1 MTKTPMTVQNGE
13 KRVDPLKKPPR
24 ATLRQ
29 KIDVLDYIAG
39 PPVKSQIDALNYFRK
54 QGLFSISQAT
64 LSNWT
69 THERELRE
77 EFEKNPNLKYYKK
90 KPVLKYPQVTV
101 QVEKHISELI
111 ASGQVITDNVIRDTY
126 KRFMN
131 KSGDS
136 KEKDFKLSA
145 GMLKSFKK
153 RNSVL
158 MLEHRAM
165 GNDTT
170 NEIRSG
176 SSKDKGDGD
185 GHAKVINK
193 NRKAQLGA
201 YQTGMASEKN
211 EDGISNSAIQG
222 RNANVPQDPVPRP
235 SMAMEMVNA
244 NPAITNHVGST
255 PYSLNSTPSNLDF
268 NFDDIFNN
276 NTVGFNT
283 RLIHSDDIYSFFPMH
298 DTTINPLM
306 YNNNNSASNN
316 NFNSNGT
323 DYVQKPPDLPL
334 SPLMSSNANL
344 NISVASAAQKSAEK
358 EQSVDLGSKRKLP
371 FYPKYQNPLNDS
383 SEYKRH
389 KQTVSKSLSSK
400 ISNPNSE
407 KIEKILENIT
417 YGHVTLYNSGTSA
430 IMGILSFINP
440 STVYIHEKGYK
451 GTHDV
456 IKLLNKLTG
465 VKKFSLDHLIKLR
478 CDEVPANSVIIL
490 ESPMNPL
497 GYVHDLSFYS
507 SIAKACRSCQLI
519 VDSTL
524 APPPLQFPFKQG
536 ADYIVYSAVKY
547 LAGVSDLGAGFI
559 VSKTVDSKTDLHL
572 ERSSLGTSI
581 ANFDSF
587 LLVRSLRTYKMRI
600 LTQCNNTEKI
610 IKFFKKNFSKY
621 EKIVDKIHHASLQ
634 SNKDIVM
641 EQLNGYYNPVF
652 ALELKHEIY
661 TEKLLGEF
669 NFLSNNPNLEGGE
682 TLVELV
688 DGNSNFSRELTD
700 GKIGSQ
706 RLSALSD
713 LNYKKMLRFSVG
725 CEDFQDII
733 RDIDQ
738 AMMSLIH
745 DL

>member
-1 MTKTPMTVQNGE
+1 MLVHSRREKEEREEKEGDGEIVCVTMTVSGRLQTL
-13 KRVDPLKKPPR
+13 DPAKKPPR

-39 PPVKSQIDALNYFRK
+39 PPVKSQIDALTFFKK

-69 THERELRE
+69 THERELRD

-90 KPVLKYPQVTV
+90 KPVLKYPHVTV
-101 QVEKHISELI
+101 QVEKHISELL
-111 ASGQVITDNVIRDTY
+111 AAGQPVTDKVIRDAY
-126 KRFMN
+126 KLFMSN
-131 KSGDS
+131 SESGA
-136 KEKDFKLSA
+136 ERDFKLSA

-158 MLEHRAM
+158 MLDEGARMDA
-165 GNDTT
+165 G
-170 NEIRSG
+170 SG
-176 SSKDKGDGD
+176 TGTGTGTGTGLRVISSRLPS
-185 GHAKVINK
+185 IEPEP
-193 NRKAQLGA
+193 
-201 YQTGMASEKN
+201 AS
-211 EDGISNSAIQG
+211 
-222 RNANVPQDPVPRP
+222 VPPQVLSGP
-235 SMAMEMVNA
+235 SLAMEIPSE
-244 NPAITNHVGST
+244 NPALADQVGATS
-255 PYSLNSTPSNLDF
+255 YSLNSTPSNLDF

-276 NTVGFNT
+276 NSVGFNT
-283 RLIHSDDIYSFFPMH
+283 RLIHSDDIFSFLPMH
-298 DTTINPLM
+298 DSTINPVM
-306 YNNNNSASNN
+306 YNGSNSDESNSTN
-316 NFNSNGT
+316 KETSTSKNEHLLNSSNQQ
-323 DYVQKPPDLPL
+323 VSLPAPAN
-334 SPLMSSNANL
+334 SPL
-344 NISVASAAQKSAEK
+344 IFSALPTVKKPAEN
-358 EQSVDLGSKRKLP
+358 EPIVDLGTKRKLP
-371 FYPKYQNPLNDS
+371 FYPNYQNPLKDS

-389 KQTVSKSLSSK
+389 KHTVSKSLGSK
-400 ISNPNSE
+400 ISNSNSE

-417 YGHVTLYNSGTSA
+417 DGHVTLYNSGTSA

-440 STVYIHEKGYK
+440 SSIYIHEKGYQ

-456 IKLLNKLTG
+456 IKLLHKLTG
-465 VKKFSLDHLIKLR
+465 VQKFSLDHLIKLR
-478 CDEVPANSVIIL
+478 HEDVPENSIIIL

-497 GYVHDLSFYS
+497 GYVHDLSYYS
-507 SIAKACRSCQLI
+507 RIAKSCKSCKLI

-536 ADYIVYSAVKY
+536 ADFIVYSAVKY

-559 VSKTVDSKTDLHL
+559 VSQSVDSKTNLHM

-610 IKFFKKNFSKY
+610 IKFFMKNFKNYSQ
-621 EKIVDKIHHASLQ
+621 IVDKIHHASLQ
-634 SNKDIVM
+634 ANKDVVM
-641 EQLNGYYNPVF
+641 KQLNGYYNPVF
-652 ALELKHEIY
+652 ALELKHEVY
-661 TEKLLGEF
+661 AETLLGEF

-688 DGNSNFSRELTD
+688 HGNSNFSHKFVDD
-700 GKIGSQ
+700 GDSVKGNM
-706 RLSALSD
+706 ASD
-713 LNYKKMLRFSVG
+713 ANYKKMLRFSVG

-733 RDIDQ
+733 KDIDQ
-738 AMMSLIH
+738 ALMSLIH